1 MSTSSLQTTYNFWLK
16 KENSIISNDR
26 RNGRDVVRIPKA
38 TYLTKY
44 GNFVDPNV
52 EVEDV
57 ILKKINMVK
66 RHIKAPRMVYKK
78 TRKVLSS
85 FILDI

>member
-16 KENSIISNDR
+16 EENSIISNDR

-44 GNFVDPNV
+44 GNFADPKI

-57 ILKKINMVK
+57 
-66 RHIKAPRMVYKK
+66 
-78 TRKVLSS
+78 VL
-85 FILDI
+85 